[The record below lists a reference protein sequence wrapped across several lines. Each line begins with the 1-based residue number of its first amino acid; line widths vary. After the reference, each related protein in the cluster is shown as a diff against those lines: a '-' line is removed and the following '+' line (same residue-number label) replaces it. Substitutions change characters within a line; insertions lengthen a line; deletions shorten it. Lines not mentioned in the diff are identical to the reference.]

1 MFYDDSGRSRGGHSY
16 NIGQTVGR
24 MAGKLFKK
32 IYGSRKNENPK
43 LFEINKRIQEISGRI
58 MGYSHDLGH
67 TPLGHDGE
75 YVLDKKLGDL
85 TSKDSALRAEVEEQ
99 RRKDF
104 AGVKITVVDEETN
117 IDDKNIAYEKI
128 QKLEENKGKEEKIVS
143 LIKEKLGFDTYVE
156 IKNAKVN
163 VVVSNKEHSYKIAND
178 IIKLVSSSFDSD
190 KSVTVKF
197 Q

>member
-1 MFYDDSGRSRGGHSY
+1 M
-16 NIGQTVGR
+16 
-24 MAGKLFKK
+24 
-32 IYGSRKNENPK
+32 
-43 LFEINKRIQEISGRI
+43 INKQELWFLTLFSLILVLSVYYVTMPSNLLSVSDI
-58 MGYSHDLGH
+58 KEDT
-67 TPLGHDGE
+67 TPTINMEDTNILD
-75 YVLDKKLGDL
+75 VLKEENNERVAKEIE
-85 TSKDSALRAEVEEQ
+85 SLR
-99 RRKDF
+99 
-104 AGVKITVVDEETN
+104 KIVVDVETN

>member
-1 MFYDDSGRSRGGHSY
+1 M
-16 NIGQTVGR
+16 
-24 MAGKLFKK
+24 
-32 IYGSRKNENPK
+32 
-43 LFEINKRIQEISGRI
+43 INKQKLWFLTLFSLILVLSVYYVTMPSNLLSVSDIKEDTTPTINMEDTNILDVLKEENNERVAKEIES
-58 MGYSHDLGH
+58 
-67 TPLGHDGE
+67 
-75 YVLDKKLGDL
+75 
-85 TSKDSALRAEVEEQ
+85 LR
-99 RRKDF
+99 
-104 AGVKITVVDEETN
+104 KIVVDEETD

>member
-1 MFYDDSGRSRGGHSY
+1 M
-16 NIGQTVGR
+16 
-24 MAGKLFKK
+24 
-32 IYGSRKNENPK
+32 
-43 LFEINKRIQEISGRI
+43 INKQKLWFLTLFSLILVLSVYYVTMPSNLLSVSDIKEDTTPTINMEDTNILDVLKEENNERVAKEIES
-58 MGYSHDLGH
+58 
-67 TPLGHDGE
+67 
-75 YVLDKKLGDL
+75 
-85 TSKDSALRAEVEEQ
+85 LR
-99 RRKDF
+99 
-104 AGVKITVVDEETN
+104 KIVVDEETN

-143 LIKEKLGFDTYVE
+143 LIKVKLGFDTYVE

>member
-1 MFYDDSGRSRGGHSY
+1 M
-16 NIGQTVGR
+16 
-24 MAGKLFKK
+24 
-32 IYGSRKNENPK
+32 
-43 LFEINKRIQEISGRI
+43 INKQKLWFLTLFSLILVLSVYYVTMPSNLLSVSDIKEDTTPTINMEDANILDVLKEENNERVAKEIES
-58 MGYSHDLGH
+58 
-67 TPLGHDGE
+67 
-75 YVLDKKLGDL
+75 
-85 TSKDSALRAEVEEQ
+85 LR
-99 RRKDF
+99 
-104 AGVKITVVDEETN
+104 KIVVDVETN

-156 IKNAKVN
+156 IKNTKVN

-178 IIKLVSSSFDSD
+178 IIKLVSSAFDSD

>member
-1 MFYDDSGRSRGGHSY
+1 M
-16 NIGQTVGR
+16 
-24 MAGKLFKK
+24 
-32 IYGSRKNENPK
+32 
-43 LFEINKRIQEISGRI
+43 INKQKLWFLTLFSLILVLSVYYVTMPRNLLSVSDIKEDTTPTINMEDTNILDVLKEENNERVAKEIES
-58 MGYSHDLGH
+58 
-67 TPLGHDGE
+67 
-75 YVLDKKLGDL
+75 
-85 TSKDSALRAEVEEQ
+85 LR
-99 RRKDF
+99 
-104 AGVKITVVDEETN
+104 KIVVDVETN

>member
-1 MFYDDSGRSRGGHSY
+1 M
-16 NIGQTVGR
+16 
-24 MAGKLFKK
+24 
-32 IYGSRKNENPK
+32 
-43 LFEINKRIQEISGRI
+43 INKQKLWFLTLFSLILVLSVYYVTMPSNLLSVSDIKEDTTPTINMEDTNILDVLKEENNERFAKEIES
-58 MGYSHDLGH
+58 
-67 TPLGHDGE
+67 
-75 YVLDKKLGDL
+75 
-85 TSKDSALRAEVEEQ
+85 LR
-99 RRKDF
+99 
-104 AGVKITVVDEETN
+104 KIVVDVETN

-163 VVVSNKEHSYKIAND
+163 VIVSNKEHSYKIAND

>member
-1 MFYDDSGRSRGGHSY
+1 M
-16 NIGQTVGR
+16 
-24 MAGKLFKK
+24 
-32 IYGSRKNENPK
+32 
-43 LFEINKRIQEISGRI
+43 INKQKLWFLTLFSLILVLSVYYVTMPSNLLSVSDIKEDTTPTINMEDTNILDVLKEENNERVAKEIES
-58 MGYSHDLGH
+58 
-67 TPLGHDGE
+67 
-75 YVLDKKLGDL
+75 
-85 TSKDSALRAEVEEQ
+85 LR
-99 RRKDF
+99 
-104 AGVKITVVDEETN
+104 KIVVDVETN
-117 IDDKNIAYEKI
+117 IDDMNIAYEKI

>member
-1 MFYDDSGRSRGGHSY
+1 M
-16 NIGQTVGR
+16 
-24 MAGKLFKK
+24 
-32 IYGSRKNENPK
+32 
-43 LFEINKRIQEISGRI
+43 INKQKIWFLTLFSLILVLSVYYVTMPSNLLSVSDIKE
-58 MGYSHDLGH
+58 DT
-67 TPLGHDGE
+67 TP
-75 YVLDKKLGDL
+75 
-85 TSKDSALRAEVEEQ
+85 T
-99 RRKDF
+99 
-104 AGVKITVVDEETN
+104 INIEETN
-117 IDDKNIAYEKI
+117 MLDVLKEENNEQVAKEIESLRKIIVNTDTPIEEKNIAYEKI

>member
-1 MFYDDSGRSRGGHSY
+1 M
-16 NIGQTVGR
+16 
-24 MAGKLFKK
+24 
-32 IYGSRKNENPK
+32 
-43 LFEINKRIQEISGRI
+43 INKQKLWFLTLFSLILVLSVYYVTMPSNLLSVSDIKEDATPTINMEDANILDVLKEENNERVAKEIES
-58 MGYSHDLGH
+58 
-67 TPLGHDGE
+67 
-75 YVLDKKLGDL
+75 
-85 TSKDSALRAEVEEQ
+85 LR
-99 RRKDF
+99 
-104 AGVKITVVDEETN
+104 KIVVDVETN

>member
-1 MFYDDSGRSRGGHSY
+1 M
-16 NIGQTVGR
+16 
-24 MAGKLFKK
+24 
-32 IYGSRKNENPK
+32 
-43 LFEINKRIQEISGRI
+43 INKQKLWFLTLFSLILVLSVYYVTMPSNLLSVSDIKEDTTPTINMEDTNILDVLKEENNERVAKEIES
-58 MGYSHDLGH
+58 
-67 TPLGHDGE
+67 
-75 YVLDKKLGDL
+75 
-85 TSKDSALRAEVEEQ
+85 LR
-99 RRKDF
+99 
-104 AGVKITVVDEETN
+104 KIVVDVETN

-156 IKNAKVN
+156 INNAKVN

>member
-1 MFYDDSGRSRGGHSY
+1 MPSNLLSVSDIKEDTTPTI
-16 NIGQTVGR
+16 NI
-24 MAGKLFKK
+24 
-32 IYGSRKNENPK
+32 
-43 LFEINKRIQEISGRI
+43 
-58 MGYSHDLGH
+58 
-67 TPLGHDGE
+67 
-75 YVLDKKLGDL
+75 
-85 TSKDSALRAEVEEQ
+85 
-99 RRKDF
+99 
-104 AGVKITVVDEETN
+104 EETN
-117 IDDKNIAYEKI
+117 MLDVLKEENNEQVAKEIESLRKIIVNTDTPIEEKNIAYEKI

>member
-1 MFYDDSGRSRGGHSY
+1 M
-16 NIGQTVGR
+16 
-24 MAGKLFKK
+24 
-32 IYGSRKNENPK
+32 
-43 LFEINKRIQEISGRI
+43 INKQKLWFLTLFSLILVLSVYYVTMPSNLLSVSDIKEDTTPTINMEDTNILDVLKEENNERVAKEIES
-58 MGYSHDLGH
+58 
-67 TPLGHDGE
+67 
-75 YVLDKKLGDL
+75 
-85 TSKDSALRAEVEEQ
+85 LR
-99 RRKDF
+99 
-104 AGVKITVVDEETN
+104 KIVVDVETN

-163 VVVSNKEHSYKIAND
+163 VIVSNKEHSYKIAND

>member
-1 MFYDDSGRSRGGHSY
+1 M
-16 NIGQTVGR
+16 
-24 MAGKLFKK
+24 
-32 IYGSRKNENPK
+32 
-43 LFEINKRIQEISGRI
+43 INKQKLWFLTLFSLILVLSVYYVTMPSNLLSVSDIKEDTTPTINMEDANILDVLKEENNERVAKEIES
-58 MGYSHDLGH
+58 
-67 TPLGHDGE
+67 
-75 YVLDKKLGDL
+75 
-85 TSKDSALRAEVEEQ
+85 LR
-99 RRKDF
+99 
-104 AGVKITVVDEETN
+104 KIVVDVETN

-163 VVVSNKEHSYKIAND
+163 VVASNKEHSYKIAND

>member
-1 MFYDDSGRSRGGHSY
+1 M
-16 NIGQTVGR
+16 
-24 MAGKLFKK
+24 
-32 IYGSRKNENPK
+32 
-43 LFEINKRIQEISGRI
+43 INKQKLWFLTLFSLILVLSVYYVTMPSNLLSVSDIKE
-58 MGYSHDLGH
+58 DT
-67 TPLGHDGE
+67 TP
-75 YVLDKKLGDL
+75 
-85 TSKDSALRAEVEEQ
+85 T
-99 RRKDF
+99 
-104 AGVKITVVDEETN
+104 INIEETN
-117 IDDKNIAYEKI
+117 MLDVLKEENNEHVAKEIESLRKIIVNTDTPIEEKNIAYEKI

-178 IIKLVSSSFDSD
+178 IIKLVSSSFNSD

>member
-1 MFYDDSGRSRGGHSY
+1 MDVLKEENNERVAKEIESLR
-16 NIGQTVGR
+16 
-24 MAGKLFKK
+24 K
-32 IYGSRKNENPK
+32 I
-43 LFEINKRIQEISGRI
+43 
-58 MGYSHDLGH
+58 
-67 TPLGHDGE
+67 
-75 YVLDKKLGDL
+75 
-85 TSKDSALRAEVEEQ
+85 
-99 RRKDF
+99 
-104 AGVKITVVDEETN
+104 VVDVETN

>member
-1 MFYDDSGRSRGGHSY
+1 M
-16 NIGQTVGR
+16 
-24 MAGKLFKK
+24 
-32 IYGSRKNENPK
+32 
-43 LFEINKRIQEISGRI
+43 INKQKLWFLTLFSIILVLSVYYVTMPSNLLSVSDIKEDTTPTINMEDTNILDVLKEENNERVAKEIES
-58 MGYSHDLGH
+58 
-67 TPLGHDGE
+67 
-75 YVLDKKLGDL
+75 
-85 TSKDSALRAEVEEQ
+85 LR
-99 RRKDF
+99 
-104 AGVKITVVDEETN
+104 KIVVDVETN

>member
-1 MFYDDSGRSRGGHSY
+1 M
-16 NIGQTVGR
+16 
-24 MAGKLFKK
+24 
-32 IYGSRKNENPK
+32 
-43 LFEINKRIQEISGRI
+43 INKQKLWFLTLFSLILVLSVYYVTMPSNLLSVSNIKEDTPPTINMEDTNILDVLKEENNERVAKEIES
-58 MGYSHDLGH
+58 
-67 TPLGHDGE
+67 
-75 YVLDKKLGDL
+75 
-85 TSKDSALRAEVEEQ
+85 LR
-99 RRKDF
+99 
-104 AGVKITVVDEETN
+104 KIVVDVETN
-117 IDDKNIAYEKI
+117 INDKNIAYEKI

-163 VVVSNKEHSYKIAND
+163 VIVSNKEHSYKIAND

>member
-1 MFYDDSGRSRGGHSY
+1 M
-16 NIGQTVGR
+16 
-24 MAGKLFKK
+24 
-32 IYGSRKNENPK
+32 
-43 LFEINKRIQEISGRI
+43 INKQKLWFLTLFSLILVLSVYYVTMPGNLLSVSDIKEDTTPTINMEDTNILDVLKEENNERVAKEIES
-58 MGYSHDLGH
+58 
-67 TPLGHDGE
+67 
-75 YVLDKKLGDL
+75 
-85 TSKDSALRAEVEEQ
+85 LR
-99 RRKDF
+99 
-104 AGVKITVVDEETN
+104 KIVVDVETN

>member
-1 MFYDDSGRSRGGHSY
+1 M
-16 NIGQTVGR
+16 
-24 MAGKLFKK
+24 
-32 IYGSRKNENPK
+32 
-43 LFEINKRIQEISGRI
+43 INKQKLWFLTLFSLILVLSVYYVTMPSNLLSVSDIKEDTTPTISMEDANILDVLKEENNERVAKEIES
-58 MGYSHDLGH
+58 
-67 TPLGHDGE
+67 
-75 YVLDKKLGDL
+75 
-85 TSKDSALRAEVEEQ
+85 LR
-99 RRKDF
+99 
-104 AGVKITVVDEETN
+104 KIVVDVETN

-190 KSVTVKF
+190 KSITVKF

>member
-1 MFYDDSGRSRGGHSY
+1 M
-16 NIGQTVGR
+16 
-24 MAGKLFKK
+24 
-32 IYGSRKNENPK
+32 
-43 LFEINKRIQEISGRI
+43 INKQKLWFLTLFSLILVLSVYYVTMPSNLLSVSDIKEDTTPTINMEDTNILDVLKEENNERVAKEIES
-58 MGYSHDLGH
+58 
-67 TPLGHDGE
+67 
-75 YVLDKKLGDL
+75 
-85 TSKDSALRAEVEEQ
+85 LR
-99 RRKDF
+99 
-104 AGVKITVVDEETN
+104 KIVVDVETN
-117 IDDKNIAYEKI
+117 IDDKTIAYEKI

>member
-1 MFYDDSGRSRGGHSY
+1 M
-16 NIGQTVGR
+16 
-24 MAGKLFKK
+24 
-32 IYGSRKNENPK
+32 
-43 LFEINKRIQEISGRI
+43 INKQKLWFLTLFSLILVLSVYYVTMPSNLLSVSDIKEDTIPTINMEDTNILDVLKEENNERVAKEIES
-58 MGYSHDLGH
+58 
-67 TPLGHDGE
+67 
-75 YVLDKKLGDL
+75 
-85 TSKDSALRAEVEEQ
+85 LR
-99 RRKDF
+99 
-104 AGVKITVVDEETN
+104 KIVVDEETN

>member
-1 MFYDDSGRSRGGHSY
+1 M
-16 NIGQTVGR
+16 
-24 MAGKLFKK
+24 
-32 IYGSRKNENPK
+32 
-43 LFEINKRIQEISGRI
+43 INKQKLWFLTLFSLILVLSVYYVTMPSNLLSVSDIKE
-58 MGYSHDLGH
+58 DT
-67 TPLGHDGE
+67 TP
-75 YVLDKKLGDL
+75 
-85 TSKDSALRAEVEEQ
+85 T
-99 RRKDF
+99 
-104 AGVKITVVDEETN
+104 INIEETN
-117 IDDKNIAYEKI
+117 MLDVLKEENNEQVAKEIESLRKIIVNTDTPIEEKNIAYEKI

-156 IKNAKVN
+156 IKNAKIN

>member
-1 MFYDDSGRSRGGHSY
+1 M
-16 NIGQTVGR
+16 
-24 MAGKLFKK
+24 
-32 IYGSRKNENPK
+32 
-43 LFEINKRIQEISGRI
+43 INKQKLWYLALFSLILVLSVYYVTMPSNLLSVSDIKEDTTPTINMEDTNILDVLKEENNERVAKEIES
-58 MGYSHDLGH
+58 
-67 TPLGHDGE
+67 
-75 YVLDKKLGDL
+75 
-85 TSKDSALRAEVEEQ
+85 LR
-99 RRKDF
+99 
-104 AGVKITVVDEETN
+104 KIVVDVETN

>member
-1 MFYDDSGRSRGGHSY
+1 M
-16 NIGQTVGR
+16 
-24 MAGKLFKK
+24 
-32 IYGSRKNENPK
+32 
-43 LFEINKRIQEISGRI
+43 INKQKLWFLTLFSLILILSVYYVTMPSNLLSVSDIKEDTTPTINMEDTNILDVLKEENNERVAKEIES
-58 MGYSHDLGH
+58 
-67 TPLGHDGE
+67 
-75 YVLDKKLGDL
+75 
-85 TSKDSALRAEVEEQ
+85 LR
-99 RRKDF
+99 
-104 AGVKITVVDEETN
+104 KIVVDVETN

>member
-1 MFYDDSGRSRGGHSY
+1 M
-16 NIGQTVGR
+16 
-24 MAGKLFKK
+24 
-32 IYGSRKNENPK
+32 
-43 LFEINKRIQEISGRI
+43 INKQKLWFLTLFSLILVLSVYYVTMPSNLLSVSDIKEDTTPTINMEDTNILDVLKEENNERVAKEIES
-58 MGYSHDLGH
+58 
-67 TPLGHDGE
+67 
-75 YVLDKKLGDL
+75 
-85 TSKDSALRAEVEEQ
+85 LR
-99 RRKDF
+99 
-104 AGVKITVVDEETN
+104 KIVVDVETN

>member
-1 MFYDDSGRSRGGHSY
+1 M
-16 NIGQTVGR
+16 
-24 MAGKLFKK
+24 
-32 IYGSRKNENPK
+32 
-43 LFEINKRIQEISGRI
+43 INK
-58 MGYSHDLGH
+58 
-67 TPLGHDGE
+67 
-75 YVLDKKLGDL
+75 KKLWFL
-85 TSKDSALRAEVEEQ
+85 TLFSLILVLSVYYVTMPSNLLSVSDIKEDTTPT
-99 RRKDF
+99 
-104 AGVKITVVDEETN
+104 INIEETN
-117 IDDKNIAYEKI
+117 MLDVLKEENNEHVAKEIESLRKIIVNTDTPIEEKNIAYEKI

>member
-1 MFYDDSGRSRGGHSY
+1 M
-16 NIGQTVGR
+16 
-24 MAGKLFKK
+24 
-32 IYGSRKNENPK
+32 
-43 LFEINKRIQEISGRI
+43 INKQKLWFLTLFSLILVLSVYYVTMPSNLLSVSDFKEDTTPTINMEDANILDVLKEENNERVAKEIES
-58 MGYSHDLGH
+58 
-67 TPLGHDGE
+67 
-75 YVLDKKLGDL
+75 
-85 TSKDSALRAEVEEQ
+85 LR
-99 RRKDF
+99 
-104 AGVKITVVDEETN
+104 KIVVDVETN

>member
-1 MFYDDSGRSRGGHSY
+1 M
-16 NIGQTVGR
+16 
-24 MAGKLFKK
+24 
-32 IYGSRKNENPK
+32 
-43 LFEINKRIQEISGRI
+43 INKQKLWFLTLFSLILVLSVYYVTMPSNLLSVSDFKEDTTPTINMENANILDVLKEENNERVAKEIES
-58 MGYSHDLGH
+58 
-67 TPLGHDGE
+67 
-75 YVLDKKLGDL
+75 
-85 TSKDSALRAEVEEQ
+85 LR
-99 RRKDF
+99 
-104 AGVKITVVDEETN
+104 KIVVDVETN

>member
-1 MFYDDSGRSRGGHSY
+1 M
-16 NIGQTVGR
+16 
-24 MAGKLFKK
+24 
-32 IYGSRKNENPK
+32 
-43 LFEINKRIQEISGRI
+43 INKQKLWFLTLFSLILVLSVYYVTMPSNLLSVSDIKEDTTPTISMEDANILDVLKEENNERVAKEIES
-58 MGYSHDLGH
+58 
-67 TPLGHDGE
+67 
-75 YVLDKKLGDL
+75 
-85 TSKDSALRAEVEEQ
+85 LR
-99 RRKDF
+99 
-104 AGVKITVVDEETN
+104 KIVVDVETN

-190 KSVTVKF
+190 KSVKF

>member
-1 MFYDDSGRSRGGHSY
+1 M
-16 NIGQTVGR
+16 
-24 MAGKLFKK
+24 
-32 IYGSRKNENPK
+32 
-43 LFEINKRIQEISGRI
+43 INKQKLWFLTLFSLILVLSVYYVTIPSNLLSVSDIKEDTTPTINMEDTNILDVLKEENNERVAKEIES
-58 MGYSHDLGH
+58 
-67 TPLGHDGE
+67 
-75 YVLDKKLGDL
+75 
-85 TSKDSALRAEVEEQ
+85 LR
-99 RRKDF
+99 
-104 AGVKITVVDEETN
+104 KIVVDVETN

>member
-1 MFYDDSGRSRGGHSY
+1 M
-16 NIGQTVGR
+16 
-24 MAGKLFKK
+24 
-32 IYGSRKNENPK
+32 
-43 LFEINKRIQEISGRI
+43 INKQKLWFLTLFSLILVLYVYYVTMPSNLLSVSDIKEDTTPTINMEDTNILDVLKEENNERVAKEIES
-58 MGYSHDLGH
+58 
-67 TPLGHDGE
+67 
-75 YVLDKKLGDL
+75 
-85 TSKDSALRAEVEEQ
+85 LR
-99 RRKDF
+99 
-104 AGVKITVVDEETN
+104 KIVVDVETN

-197 Q
+197 K

>member
-1 MFYDDSGRSRGGHSY
+1 M
-16 NIGQTVGR
+16 
-24 MAGKLFKK
+24 
-32 IYGSRKNENPK
+32 
-43 LFEINKRIQEISGRI
+43 INKQKLWFLTLFSLILVLSVYYVTMPSNLLSVSDIKEDTTPTINMEDTNILDVLKEENNERVAKEIES
-58 MGYSHDLGH
+58 
-67 TPLGHDGE
+67 
-75 YVLDKKLGDL
+75 
-85 TSKDSALRAEVEEQ
+85 LR
-99 RRKDF
+99 
-104 AGVKITVVDEETN
+104 KIVVDVETN

-143 LIKEKLGFDTYVE
+143 LIKEKLEFDTYVE

>member
-1 MFYDDSGRSRGGHSY
+1 M
-16 NIGQTVGR
+16 
-24 MAGKLFKK
+24 
-32 IYGSRKNENPK
+32 
-43 LFEINKRIQEISGRI
+43 INKQKLWFLTLFSLILVLSVYYVTMPSNLLSVSDIKEDTTPTINMEDANILDVLKEENNERVAKEIES
-58 MGYSHDLGH
+58 
-67 TPLGHDGE
+67 
-75 YVLDKKLGDL
+75 
-85 TSKDSALRAEVEEQ
+85 LR
-99 RRKDF
+99 
-104 AGVKITVVDEETN
+104 KIVVDVETN
-117 IDDKNIAYEKI
+117 IDDKNMAYEKI

>member
-1 MFYDDSGRSRGGHSY
+1 M
-16 NIGQTVGR
+16 
-24 MAGKLFKK
+24 
-32 IYGSRKNENPK
+32 
-43 LFEINKRIQEISGRI
+43 INKQKLWFLTLFSLILVLSVYYVTMPSNLLSVSDIKEDTPPTINMEDTNILDVLKEENNERVAKEIES
-58 MGYSHDLGH
+58 
-67 TPLGHDGE
+67 
-75 YVLDKKLGDL
+75 
-85 TSKDSALRAEVEEQ
+85 LR
-99 RRKDF
+99 
-104 AGVKITVVDEETN
+104 KIVVDVETN

>member
-1 MFYDDSGRSRGGHSY
+1 M
-16 NIGQTVGR
+16 
-24 MAGKLFKK
+24 
-32 IYGSRKNENPK
+32 
-43 LFEINKRIQEISGRI
+43 INKQKLWFLTLFSLILVLSVYYVTMPSNLLSVSDIKEDTTPTINIEDTNILDVLKEENNERVAKEIES
-58 MGYSHDLGH
+58 
-67 TPLGHDGE
+67 
-75 YVLDKKLGDL
+75 
-85 TSKDSALRAEVEEQ
+85 LR
-99 RRKDF
+99 
-104 AGVKITVVDEETN
+104 KIVVDVETN

>member
-1 MFYDDSGRSRGGHSY
+1 M
-16 NIGQTVGR
+16 
-24 MAGKLFKK
+24 
-32 IYGSRKNENPK
+32 
-43 LFEINKRIQEISGRI
+43 INKQKLWFLTLFSLILVLSVYYVTMPSNLLSVSDIKEDTTPTINMEDTNILDVLKEENNERVEKEIES
-58 MGYSHDLGH
+58 
-67 TPLGHDGE
+67 
-75 YVLDKKLGDL
+75 
-85 TSKDSALRAEVEEQ
+85 LR
-99 RRKDF
+99 
-104 AGVKITVVDEETN
+104 KIVVDVETN

>member
-1 MFYDDSGRSRGGHSY
+1 M
-16 NIGQTVGR
+16 
-24 MAGKLFKK
+24 
-32 IYGSRKNENPK
+32 
-43 LFEINKRIQEISGRI
+43 INKQKLWFLTLFSLILVLSVYYVTMPSNLLSVSDIKEDS
-58 MGYSHDLGH
+58 
-67 TPLGHDGE
+67 TP
-75 YVLDKKLGDL
+75 
-85 TSKDSALRAEVEEQ
+85 T
-99 RRKDF
+99 
-104 AGVKITVVDEETN
+104 INIEETN
-117 IDDKNIAYEKI
+117 MLDVLKEENNEQVAKEIESLRKIIVNTDTPIEEKNIAYEKI